1 MLASQFSARAY
12 DLSSSPLL
20 QSFQHAMASSL
31 SADMLHAAVKAY
43 FASAGAAAGAA
54 AAYPEFEFAAPAEPS
69 SIQDVFFVLL
79 LDMQW
84 GSQSIAPVNMGAAI
98 VKSSDASLMMY
109 PAVEPLCDA
118 HLAKKCLKLA
128 RGQRVKIEGAP
139 QTYFFDAPSLLFES
153 SVGKLGE
160 LGKGFVCFNCKDT
173 HYI

>member
-1 MLASQFSARAY
+1 MLANQFSARAY

-31 SADMLHAAVKAY
+31 SADMLHAAVKAC
-43 FASAGAAAGAA
+43 FAAAGAA
-54 AAYPEFEFAAPAEPS
+54 AAYPEFEFAAPAEPL
-69 SIQDVFFVLL
+69 SIQDVFCVLL
-79 LDMQW
+79 LDMKW
-84 GSQSIAPVNMGAAI
+84 GSQSIAPVNMGAA
-98 VKSSDASLMMY
+98 VVRSSDASLMMY
-109 PAVEPLCDA
+109 PASEPLCDA
-118 HLAKKCLKLA
+118 QLAKTCLKLA
-128 RGQRVKIEGAP
+128 RGQRAKVTGVP

>member
-43 FASAGAAAGAA
+43 FAAAGAAAGAA

-128 RGQRVKIEGAP
+128 RGQRVKVKGVP

-173 HYI
+173 HYM